1 MDVITTNAPHP
12 MLSRDS
18 QLRPP
23 SQLNDEGNPKVQSD
37 TVISPTDATQAA
49 EDVKASEDKGVELQ
63 QAVED
68 IATSMDFIQKGLAF
82 KIDKE
87 LGEPVVR
94 VIDISTGDLI
104 RQIPNEEA
112 LEIAKKLNEVTGLLM
127 KTEV

>member
-1 MDVITTNAPHP
+1 MDVITANAPHP
-12 MLSRDS
+12 ILSRDS

-23 SQLNDEGNPKVQSD
+23 SQLNDEGNPKIQSD
-37 TVISPTDATQAA
+37 TIISPSEATQAA
-49 EDVKASEDKGVELQ
+49 EDVKASKDKGGELE
-63 QAVED
+63 QAVDD

-94 VIDISTGDLI
+94 VIDVSTGDLI

>member
-1 MDVITTNAPHP
+1 MDVITANAPHP

-23 SQLNDEGNPKVQSD
+23 SQLNDEGNPKVQRD
-37 TVISPTDATQAA
+37 TIISPTDAVQAA
-49 EDVKASEDKGVELQ
+49 EDVKASENKEIELQ
-63 QAVED
+63 QAVDD

>member
-1 MDVITTNAPHP
+1 MDVITANAPHP
-12 MLSRDS
+12 ILSRDS

-37 TVISPTDATQAA
+37 TIISPTDVTQAA
-49 EDVKASEDKGVELQ
+49 EDVKASENKGIELQ

-94 VIDISTGDLI
+94 VIDVSTGDLI

>member
-63 QAVED
+63 QAVDD

>member
-49 EDVKASEDKGVELQ
+49 EDVKASENKGVELQ
-63 QAVED
+63 QAVDD